1 MAISKEAVKD
11 IAERAVRTF
20 VVAFAAV
27 YAPVVLGASSLGGII
42 DLSVADKAA
51 TAGVAALFTVALGLL
66 GVKAG
71 GSSDNASVLGKSDH

>member
-1 MAISKEAVKD
+1 MAISREAVKD

-27 YAPVVLGASSLGGII
+27 YAPVVLGAGSLGGVI

-51 TAGVAALFTVALGLL
+51 TAGVAALFTVVLGLI

-71 GSSDNASVLGKSDH
+71 SSPDDASVR

>member
-1 MAISKEAVKD
+1 MAVSKEAVKD

-27 YAPVVLGASSLGGII
+27 YAPVILGAGSLGGII

-51 TAGVAALFTVALGLL
+51 TAGVAALFTVVLGLL
-66 GVKAG
+66 GVNA
-71 GSSDNASVLGKSDH
+71 GSSKDDASIR